1 MSNMDDALAA
11 ASLLLAALA
20 LVYNAWSASIEAA
33 IKMQM
38 GTTPAQIDRNKD
50 EVRSIRNRRARP
62 LVISCWLI
70 LAAFV
75 ARDFSIVA
83 TSARCIGPMS
93 CEYDDIAVMFLLT
106 QMLVLGMAIH
116 MQRQIG
122 RLNGKLKP

>member
-1 MSNMDDALAA
+1 MDDALAA

-33 IKMQM
+33 IKQPM
-38 GTTPAQIDRNKD
+38 GTTSGETDRRKKD
-50 EVRSIRNRRARP
+50 VRSIRNRRAWP
-62 LVISCWLI
+62 LAISCWLI

-83 TSARCIGPMS
+83 TSWRCIGPMI
-93 CEYDDIAVMFLLT
+93 CDYYDIAVMFLLT
-106 QMLVLGMAIH
+106 QVFVLGMAIH